1 MDAGRYE
8 VGRRI
13 IYTMYFIV
21 GREVST
27 RLQKLCIMLI
37 YSERYFRYS
46 DLEGRSSETVLVT
59 MLKMG

>member
-1 MDAGRYE
+1 MDAGRSE

-13 IYTMYFIV
+13 IYTVYFIV